1 MSVDFFFHDQQF
13 SAAAHDLPFFEAQS
27 VCLSPSQGLP
37 GPPGEKGENGDVGA
51 MVRFKLLWIFLFAGD
66 FNIFP
71 TYQRTWREIVLFIL
85 KISSVSLEFGKELGN
100 KRIQRKGRRHSQ
112 WRTSQHFVFTV
123 LYFCLLLTCSVD
135 DTGCCCDICRWNHYH
150 SYIIASTCN

>member
-1 MSVDFFFHDQQF
+1 MSSTDTYLHVCGFFFFFHDQQF

-27 VCLSPSQGLP
+27 VCLSPLQGLP

-71 TYQRTWREIVLFIL
+71 TYQRTWRDIVLFVL
-85 KISSVSLEFGKELGN
+85 KISSMSLEFGKELV
-100 KRIQRKGRRHSQ
+100 S
-112 WRTSQHFVFTV
+112 
-123 LYFCLLLTCSVD
+123 
-135 DTGCCCDICRWNHYH
+135 
-150 SYIIASTCN
+150 